1 MKNNTIF
8 FLTIPLYGHV
18 FPVLDVINKI
28 GKEGYNTYCFVNDFF
43 AEYIKNDNVS
53 VICYPEK
60 VIANFNTKSSN
71 LLEDEHIS
79 YYHLNYTSNNIEW
92 SAISSKYLYEYMY
105 DYMMKYVKKYNP
117 QVIIYDSLAKWG
129 GLLAKKFNIHS
140 IAIEVAT
147 DIEEANC
154 FYEKFY
160 NEVVLE
166 EIRLDEEQGKIKKN
180 ELLEINNW
188 NEFLEYYDKVQM
200 YVYRKFKTLMN
211 FNERKILPDK
221 LFVYSTR
228 NLYESYSNHMKNVE
242 FCGYDSNI
250 LSQLD
255 LKEKSGAYVTRGTS
269 IDYYS
274 QNILRNILSEIKSMD
289 INIDIILACIC
300 GLYILLYL
308 LFKNGLYIKMLNYRN
323 AKSRYLQSINEQIAF
338 IDYVQI
344 HVIYRAFLKRLEKY
358 YDVFYKKGILLQKNS
373 NLYVLVQSV
382 IYLVGFSL
390 VIYFAGTDLA
400 NGRITVG
407 QFTIIFTYMG
417 IALSNTNLILT
428 FGQTYQ
434 NTKTSYNRI
443 KELYQL
449 ELREDGLLKK
459 ETVNFIEAKDISYI
473 FENGNGLNKISA
485 DFQKGKRYLICG
497 SNGAGKTTF
506 INILI
511 RQYKSLS
518 GDIFIDNINIK
529 KINYEQLRLNCFSVM
544 NQEQKF
550 PSVSVVEYINL
561 SNNTEYSTREI
572 IDRLIMKDMY
582 NIAMDIHEVL
592 EKETQ
597 NINMLSGGEKQK
609 VELVKTIL
617 KDADVY
623 FFDEPTAHL
632 DQESRDEYYQYLKKQ
647 KDKIIV
653 VVSHNSQERQYFDV
667 IYEV

>member
-221 LFVYSTR
+221 LFVYS
-228 NLYESYSNHMKNVE
+228 M
-242 FCGYDSNI
+242 
-250 LSQLD
+250 
-255 LKEKSGAYVTRGTS
+255 
-269 IDYYS
+269 
-274 QNILRNILSEIKSMD
+274 
-289 INIDIILACIC
+289 
-300 GLYILLYL
+300 
-308 LFKNGLYIKMLNYRN
+308 
-323 AKSRYLQSINEQIAF
+323 
-338 IDYVQI
+338 
-344 HVIYRAFLKRLEKY
+344 
-358 YDVFYKKGILLQKNS
+358 
-373 NLYVLVQSV
+373 
-382 IYLVGFSL
+382 
-390 VIYFAGTDLA
+390 
-400 NGRITVG
+400 
-407 QFTIIFTYMG
+407 
-417 IALSNTNLILT
+417 
-428 FGQTYQ
+428 
-434 NTKTSYNRI
+434 
-443 KELYQL
+443 
-449 ELREDGLLKK
+449 
-459 ETVNFIEAKDISYI
+459 
-473 FENGNGLNKISA
+473 
-485 DFQKGKRYLICG
+485 
-497 SNGAGKTTF
+497 
-506 INILI
+506 
-511 RQYKSLS
+511 
-518 GDIFIDNINIK
+518 
-529 KINYEQLRLNCFSVM
+529 
-544 NQEQKF
+544 
-550 PSVSVVEYINL
+550 
-561 SNNTEYSTREI
+561 
-572 IDRLIMKDMY
+572 
-582 NIAMDIHEVL
+582 VL
-592 EKETQ
+592 EYK
-597 NINMLSGGEKQK
+597 
-609 VELVKTIL
+609 
-617 KDADVY
+617 
-623 FFDEPTAHL
+623 
-632 DQESRDEYYQYLKKQ
+632 
-647 KDKIIV
+647 
-653 VVSHNSQERQYFDV
+653 
-667 IYEV
+667 

>member
-18 FPVLDVINKI
+18 FPVLDVINKV

-289 INIDIILACIC
+289 INIDITVGNDKKVMERLSAEYEHVRNIHF
-300 GLYILLYL
+300 YN
-308 LFKNGLYIKMLNYRN
+308 FVDQWKMLANHEIFISHGGLSGVREAILCETPMIVYPSNYHDYQVGLAIERN
-323 AKSRYLQSINEQIAF
+323 NIGIMIKDRKLSHGNTYKLNYKEYQIVAQK
-338 IDYVQI
+338 IS
-344 HVIYRAFLKRLEKY
+344 K
-358 YDVFYKKGILLQKNS
+358 KNS
-373 NLYVLVQSV
+373 ENQSM
-382 IYLVGFSL
+382 GKKM
-390 VIYFAGTDLA
+390 DLIWGDPIDHLLNDDIDHGKFTQISA
-400 NGRITVG
+400 NGD
-407 QFTIIFTYMG
+407 
-417 IALSNTNLILT
+417 IL
-428 FGQTYQ
+428 
-434 NTKTSYNRI
+434 
-443 KELYQL
+443 
-449 ELREDGLLKK
+449 
-459 ETVNFIEAKDISYI
+459 
-473 FENGNGLNKISA
+473 ISA
-485 DFQKGKRYLICG
+485 YIPIAIG
-497 SNGAGKTTF
+497 
-506 INILI
+506 
-511 RQYKSLS
+511 
-518 GDIFIDNINIK
+518 NIK
-529 KINYEQLRLNCFSVM
+529 KHKFSEYVNKNWEEVWNHRLFAYLRNKMVSPEKM
-544 NQEQKF
+544 NLGGIEGMPELGYGKILFDILEPEWSQEMDKF
-550 PSVSVVEYINL
+550 
-561 SNNTEYSTREI
+561 
-572 IDRLIMKDMY
+572 
-582 NIAMDIHEVL
+582 
-592 EKETQ
+592 
-597 NINMLSGGEKQK
+597 
-609 VELVKTIL
+609 
-617 KDADVY
+617 
-623 FFDEPTAHL
+623 
-632 DQESRDEYYQYLKKQ
+632 YLKL
-647 KDKIIV
+647 I
-653 VVSHNSQERQYFDV
+653 SEERKN
-667 IYEV
+667 ER

>member
-18 FPVLDVINKI
+18 FPVLDVINKV

-274 QNILRNILSEIKSMD
+274 QNILRNILSEIKSME
-289 INIDIILACIC
+289 INIDITVGNDKKVMERLSAEYEHVRNIHF
-300 GLYILLYL
+300 YN
-308 LFKNGLYIKMLNYRN
+308 FVDQWKMLANHE
-323 AKSRYLQSINEQIAF
+323 IF
-338 IDYVQI
+338 IS
-344 HVIYRAFLKRLEKY
+344 H
-358 YDVFYKKGILLQKNS
+358 G
-373 NLYVLVQSV
+373 
-382 IYLVGFSL
+382 G
-390 VIYFAGTDLA
+390 
-400 NGRITVG
+400 
-407 QFTIIFTYMG
+407 
-417 IALSNTNLILT
+417 
-428 FGQTYQ
+428 
-434 NTKTSYNRI
+434 
-443 KELYQL
+443 
-449 ELREDGLLKK
+449 
-459 ETVNFIEAKDISYI
+459 
-473 FENGNGLNKISA
+473 
-485 DFQKGKRYLICG
+485 
-497 SNGAGKTTF
+497 
-506 INILI
+506 
-511 RQYKSLS
+511 LS
-518 GDIFIDNINIK
+518 G
-529 KINYEQLRLNCFSVM
+529 V
-544 NQEQKF
+544 
-550 PSVSVVEYINL
+550 
-561 SNNTEYSTREI
+561 RE
-572 IDRLIMKDMY
+572 
-582 NIAMDIHEVL
+582 V
-592 EKETQ
+592 
-597 NINMLSGGEKQK
+597 
-609 VELVKTIL
+609 
-617 KDADVY
+617 
-623 FFDEPTAHL
+623 
-632 DQESRDEYYQYLKKQ
+632 
-647 KDKIIV
+647 
-653 VVSHNSQERQYFDV
+653 
-667 IYEV
+667 

>member
-18 FPVLDVINKI
+18 FPVLDVINKV

-269 IDYYS
+269 IDY
-274 QNILRNILSEIKSMD
+274 
-289 INIDIILACIC
+289 
-300 GLYILLYL
+300 
-308 LFKNGLYIKMLNYRN
+308 
-323 AKSRYLQSINEQIAF
+323 
-338 IDYVQI
+338 
-344 HVIYRAFLKRLEKY
+344 
-358 YDVFYKKGILLQKNS
+358 
-373 NLYVLVQSV
+373 
-382 IYLVGFSL
+382 
-390 VIYFAGTDLA
+390 
-400 NGRITVG
+400 
-407 QFTIIFTYMG
+407 
-417 IALSNTNLILT
+417 
-428 FGQTYQ
+428 
-434 NTKTSYNRI
+434 
-443 KELYQL
+443 
-449 ELREDGLLKK
+449 
-459 ETVNFIEAKDISYI
+459 
-473 FENGNGLNKISA
+473 
-485 DFQKGKRYLICG
+485 
-497 SNGAGKTTF
+497 
-506 INILI
+506 
-511 RQYKSLS
+511 
-518 GDIFIDNINIK
+518 
-529 KINYEQLRLNCFSVM
+529 
-544 NQEQKF
+544 
-550 PSVSVVEYINL
+550 
-561 SNNTEYSTREI
+561 
-572 IDRLIMKDMY
+572 
-582 NIAMDIHEVL
+582 
-592 EKETQ
+592 
-597 NINMLSGGEKQK
+597 
-609 VELVKTIL
+609 
-617 KDADVY
+617 
-623 FFDEPTAHL
+623 
-632 DQESRDEYYQYLKKQ
+632 
-647 KDKIIV
+647 
-653 VVSHNSQERQYFDV
+653 
-667 IYEV
+667 

>member
-1 MKNNTIF
+1 MKAVIPAAGEGKRFNKDSTYMHKCLVPINGKALLLYTLENLTNIKEITECIVIIGENHEKIIDTIG
-8 FLTIPLYGHV
+8 T
-18 FPVLDVINKI
+18 K
-28 GKEGYNTYCFVNDFF
+28 VNDTPILFCKQKQSVKGVVGAIESAVEEIGNDDF
-43 AEYIKNDNVS
+43 ILVLADEFVYENNYAEAI
-53 VICYPEK
+53 EK
-60 VIANFNTKSSN
+60 FKTSTNECMVGLYYEKH
-71 LLEDEHIS
+71 LE
-79 YYHLNYTSNNIEW
+79 
-92 SAISSKYLYEYMY
+92 
-105 DYMMKYVKKYNP
+105 YVKKNYTFIKSPDGFLYNFIEKP
-117 QVIIYDSLAKWG
+117 QIVYNNCSGTGNIIFKNTVLGAIKKVKENKERHEKELVD
-129 GLLAKKFNIHS
+129 LLNLIC
-140 IAIEVAT
+140 AT
-147 DIEEANC
+147 
-154 FYEKFY
+154 
-160 NEVVLE
+160 
-166 EIRLDEEQGKIKKN
+166 GKIQSFVVGN
-180 ELLEINNW
+180 YYCNVNNM
-188 NEFLEYYDKVQM
+188 NDYLRIIEFLEG
-200 YVYRKFKTLMN
+200 
-211 FNERKILPDK
+211 ER
-221 LFVYSTR
+221 
-228 NLYESYSNHMKNVE
+228 N
-242 FCGYDSNI
+242 
-250 LSQLD
+250 
-255 LKEKSGAYVTRGTS
+255 
-269 IDYYS
+269 
-274 QNILRNILSEIKSMD
+274 
-289 INIDIILACIC
+289 
-300 GLYILLYL
+300 
-308 LFKNGLYIKMLNYRN
+308 
-323 AKSRYLQSINEQIAF
+323 
-338 IDYVQI
+338 
-344 HVIYRAFLKRLEKY
+344 
-358 YDVFYKKGILLQKNS
+358 
-373 NLYVLVQSV
+373 
-382 IYLVGFSL
+382 
-390 VIYFAGTDLA
+390 DLA

>member
-18 FPVLDVINKI
+18 FPVLDVINKV

-43 AEYIKNDNVS
+43 AKYIKNDNVS
-53 VICYPEK
+53 VICYPEN

-71 LLEDEHIS
+71 LLENEHIS

-105 DYMMKYVKKYNP
+105 EYMMKYVKKYNP
-117 QVIIYDSLAKWG
+117 QVIIYDSWAKWG

-274 QNILRNILSEIKSMD
+274 QKILRNILSEIKSMD
-289 INIDIILACIC
+289 INIDITVGNDKKVMERLSAEYEHVRNIHF
-300 GLYILLYL
+300 YN
-308 LFKNGLYIKMLNYRN
+308 FVDQWKMLANHE
-323 AKSRYLQSINEQIAF
+323 IF
-338 IDYVQI
+338 IS
-344 HVIYRAFLKRLEKY
+344 H
-358 YDVFYKKGILLQKNS
+358 G
-373 NLYVLVQSV
+373 
-382 IYLVGFSL
+382 G
-390 VIYFAGTDLA
+390 
-400 NGRITVG
+400 
-407 QFTIIFTYMG
+407 
-417 IALSNTNLILT
+417 
-428 FGQTYQ
+428 
-434 NTKTSYNRI
+434 
-443 KELYQL
+443 
-449 ELREDGLLKK
+449 
-459 ETVNFIEAKDISYI
+459 
-473 FENGNGLNKISA
+473 
-485 DFQKGKRYLICG
+485 
-497 SNGAGKTTF
+497 
-506 INILI
+506 
-511 RQYKSLS
+511 LS
-518 GDIFIDNINIK
+518 GVREAILCETPMIVYPSNYHDYQVGLAIERNNIGIMIKDRKLSHGNTCEVKNAIYKILSTDRYIK
-529 KINYEQLRLNCFSVM
+529 KI
-544 NQEQKF
+544 K
-550 PSVSVVEYINL
+550 
-561 SNNTEYSTREI
+561 EI
-572 IDRLIMKDMY
+572 
-582 NIAMDIHEVL
+582 
-592 EKETQ
+592 KEEFTD
-597 NINMLSGGEKQK
+597 LYK
-609 VELVKTIL
+609 
-617 KDADVY
+617 
-623 FFDEPTAHL
+623 
-632 DQESRDEYYQYLKKQ
+632 
-647 KDKIIV
+647 KDKII
-653 VVSHNSQERQYFDV
+653 SYLNEIR
-667 IYEV
+667 IN

>member
-18 FPVLDVINKI
+18 FPVLDVINKV

-53 VICYPEK
+53 VICYPEN

-289 INIDIILACIC
+289 INIDITVGNDKKVMERLSAEYEHVRNIHF
-300 GLYILLYL
+300 YN
-308 LFKNGLYIKMLNYRN
+308 FVDQWKMLANHEIFISHGGLSGVREAILCETPMIVYPSNYHDYQVGLAIERN
-323 AKSRYLQSINEQIAF
+323 NIGIMIKDRKLSHGNTCEVKNAIYKILSTDRYT
-338 IDYVQI
+338 
-344 HVIYRAFLKRLEKY
+344 
-358 YDVFYKKGILLQKNS
+358 KKIKE
-373 NLYVLVQSV
+373 VKEE
-382 IYLVGFSL
+382 F
-390 VIYFAGTDLA
+390 TDL
-400 NGRITVG
+400 
-407 QFTIIFTYMG
+407 
-417 IALSNTNLILT
+417 
-428 FGQTYQ
+428 
-434 NTKTSYNRI
+434 
-443 KELYQL
+443 
-449 ELREDGLLKK
+449 
-459 ETVNFIEAKDISYI
+459 
-473 FENGNGLNKISA
+473 
-485 DFQKGKRYLICG
+485 
-497 SNGAGKTTF
+497 
-506 INILI
+506 
-511 RQYKSLS
+511 YK
-518 GDIFIDNINIK
+518 
-529 KINYEQLRLNCFSVM
+529 
-544 NQEQKF
+544 
-550 PSVSVVEYINL
+550 
-561 SNNTEYSTREI
+561 
-572 IDRLIMKDMY
+572 
-582 NIAMDIHEVL
+582 
-592 EKETQ
+592 
-597 NINMLSGGEKQK
+597 
-609 VELVKTIL
+609 
-617 KDADVY
+617 
-623 FFDEPTAHL
+623 
-632 DQESRDEYYQYLKKQ
+632 
-647 KDKIIV
+647 KDKII
-653 VVSHNSQERQYFDV
+653 SYLNEIR
-667 IYEV
+667 IN

>member
-1 MKNNTIF
+1 MENISDIKNNLSSFCASIIKCNLKGFTLILLFSTIISSIG
-8 FLTIPLYGHV
+8 LANTYLMSQI
-18 FPVLDVINKI
+18 LDVLSQGATKHMVVNFIIIFIIVQSVKALV
-28 GKEGYNTYCFVNDFF
+28 TYIFQ
-43 AEYIKNDNVS
+43 YIV
-53 VICYPEK
+53 
-60 VIANFNTKSSN
+60 
-71 LLEDEHIS
+71 
-79 YYHLNYTSNNIEW
+79 
-92 SAISSKYLYEYMY
+92 
-105 DYMMKYVKKYNP
+105 MKYNMKISNSLVKMIVNRLHGVKILSVKKYDSVYLAERLDSDTMLVTNF
-117 QVIIYDSLAKWG
+117 VISSLPSICMNIII
-129 GLLAKKFNIHS
+129 LLLVFNL
-140 IAIEVAT
+140 
-147 DIEEANC
+147 
-154 FYEKFY
+154 
-160 NEVVLE
+160 VVL
-166 EIRLDEEQGKIKKN
+166 I
-180 ELLEINNW
+180 ELK
-188 NEFLEYYDKVQM
+188 Y
-200 YVYRKFKTLMN
+200 
-211 FNERKILPDK
+211 
-221 LFVYSTR
+221 
-228 NLYESYSNHMKNVE
+228 
-242 FCGYDSNI
+242 G
-250 LSQLD
+250 
-255 LKEKSGAYVTRGTS
+255 
-269 IDYYS
+269 
-274 QNILRNILSEIKSMD
+274 
-289 INIDIILACIC
+289 IILACIC

-506 INILI
+506 INILT

>member
-1 MKNNTIF
+1 MKAVIPAAGEGKRFNKDSTYMHKCLVPINGKALLLYTLEKGFILILLFSTIISSIGLANTYLMSQI
-8 FLTIPLYGHV
+8 
-18 FPVLDVINKI
+18 LDVLSQGATKHMVVNFIIIFIIVQSVKALV
-28 GKEGYNTYCFVNDFF
+28 TYIFQ
-43 AEYIKNDNVS
+43 YIV
-53 VICYPEK
+53 
-60 VIANFNTKSSN
+60 
-71 LLEDEHIS
+71 
-79 YYHLNYTSNNIEW
+79 
-92 SAISSKYLYEYMY
+92 
-105 DYMMKYVKKYNP
+105 MKYNMKISNSLVKMIVNRLHGVKILSVKKYDSVYLAERLDSDTMLITNF
-117 QVIIYDSLAKWG
+117 VISSLPSICMNIII
-129 GLLAKKFNIHS
+129 LLLVFNL
-140 IAIEVAT
+140 
-147 DIEEANC
+147 
-154 FYEKFY
+154 
-160 NEVVLE
+160 VVL
-166 EIRLDEEQGKIKKN
+166 I
-180 ELLEINNW
+180 ELK
-188 NEFLEYYDKVQM
+188 Y
-200 YVYRKFKTLMN
+200 
-211 FNERKILPDK
+211 
-221 LFVYSTR
+221 
-228 NLYESYSNHMKNVE
+228 
-242 FCGYDSNI
+242 G
-250 LSQLD
+250 
-255 LKEKSGAYVTRGTS
+255 
-269 IDYYS
+269 
-274 QNILRNILSEIKSMD
+274 
-289 INIDIILACIC
+289 IILACIC